1 MRRTEESKVFKNAI
15 LACIIVSSIMLAFEN
30 PLTDPKSD
38 YAKTLMILD
47 IIMTSIFT
55 LEVIIKVISRGF
67 ILNGRKSYI
76 LSWWNVLDFSIVIIA
91 LISLAIPNS
100 SGNLKI
106 LKIFRM
112 GRLLRPLRV
121 LSRNEGL
128 KISIQALAMA
138 IPNMMNLMIIVILFF
153 MIFAIMGINLFKG
166 QFQFCNT
173 EKLSLTAD

>member
-1 MRRTEESKVFKNAI
+1 
-15 LACIIVSSIMLAFEN
+15 
-30 PLTDPKSD
+30 
-38 YAKTLMILD
+38 
-47 IIMTSIFT
+47 MTCIFT

-67 ILNGRKSYI
+67 ILNGPKSYI
-76 LSWWNVLDFSIVIIA
+76 LSMWNVLDFSIVIIA
-91 LISLAIPNS
+91 LVSLSIPKA
-100 SGNLKI
+100 SGDLKI

-153 MIFAIMGINLFKG
+153 LIFAIMGINLFKG
-166 QFQFCNT
+166 QF
-173 EKLSLTAD
+173 